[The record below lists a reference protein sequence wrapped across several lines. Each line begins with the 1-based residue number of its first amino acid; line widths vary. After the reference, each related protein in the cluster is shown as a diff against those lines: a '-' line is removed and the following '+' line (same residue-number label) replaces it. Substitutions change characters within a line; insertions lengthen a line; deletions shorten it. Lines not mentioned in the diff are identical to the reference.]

1 MAPLLIIFLLHV
13 SHFTIKFNGIM
24 MSDNNN
30 NNDGKND
37 SKVSWLILSENI
49 EKNVNRASSYRL
61 AYRYV
66 ASSAN
71 NNNNDNVDV
80 NNDNDKPVVLFCNG
94 FRSASNS
101 VSGGTKVNAVEEYCK
116 IKSTTSTSVASI
128 IVDMVYRQEIL
139 MI

>member
-1 MAPLLIIFLLHV
+1 
-13 SHFTIKFNGIM
+13 M

-30 NNDGKND
+30 NNDSKND
-37 SKVSWLILSENI
+37 SKVSWLIMSENI

-71 NNNNDNVDV
+71 NNNNNDNVDV

-94 FRSASNS
+94 FRSAS

-116 IKSTTSTSVASI
+116 IKSPTSTSVASI
-128 IVDMVYRQEIL
+128 IVDIWFIVRKF
-139 MI
+139 

>member
-13 SHFTIKFNGIM
+13 SHFTIKFNGM

-80 NNDNDKPVVLFCNG
+80 NITIMTNPSCCFVMDFDLPV
-94 FRSASNS
+94 
-101 VSGGTKVNAVEEYCK
+101 T
-116 IKSTTSTSVASI
+116 
-128 IVDMVYRQEIL
+128 VYRVVQR
-139 MI
+139 

>member
-1 MAPLLIIFLLHV
+1 M
-13 SHFTIKFNGIM
+13 
-24 MSDNNN
+24 
-30 NNDGKND
+30 
-37 SKVSWLILSENI
+37 SWLILSENI

-94 FRSASNS
+94 FRSAS

>member
-1 MAPLLIIFLLHV
+1 
-13 SHFTIKFNGIM
+13 M

-30 NNDGKND
+30 INDGKND
-37 SKVSWLILSENI
+37 SKVSWLILPENI
-49 EKNVNRASSYRL
+49 EKNVNRPSSYRL

-66 ASSAN
+66 ASSA
-71 NNNNDNVDV
+71 NNNDNVDV

-101 VSGGTKVNAVEEYCK
+101 VSGGTKVNAVKEYCK
-116 IKSTTSTSVASI
+116 IKTTTSTSVASI

>member
-1 MAPLLIIFLLHV
+1 M
-13 SHFTIKFNGIM
+13 
-24 MSDNNN
+24 
-30 NNDGKND
+30 
-37 SKVSWLILSENI
+37 
-49 EKNVNRASSYRL
+49 SSYRL

-101 VSGGTKVNAVEEYCK
+101 VSGGGTKVNAVEEYCK

>member
-13 SHFTIKFNGIM
+13 SHITIKFNGM

-30 NNDGKND
+30 INDGKND
-37 SKVSWLILSENI
+37 SKVSWLILSKNA

-66 ASSAN
+66 ASSA
-71 NNNNDNVDV
+71 NNNDNVDV